1 MAATETI
8 NVRLPEDLKRQG
20 TQVLK
25 QNGISLSEAIRR
37 MLEYLN
43 QEQMVPEWM
52 LAADASLNSVQVKR
66 QKLRFLAGSCPV
78 DPDVDAKEVYRAH
91 LLEEHSPKANE

>member
-43 QEQMVPEWM
+43 QEQIIPEWM
-52 LAADASLNSVQVKR
+52 LAEDASLNDVQVKR
-66 QKLRFLAGSCPV
+66 QKLRSLAGSCPI
-78 DPDVDAKEVYRAH
+78 DPDIDAKEVYHAH
-91 LLEEHSPKANE
+91 LLKKYS